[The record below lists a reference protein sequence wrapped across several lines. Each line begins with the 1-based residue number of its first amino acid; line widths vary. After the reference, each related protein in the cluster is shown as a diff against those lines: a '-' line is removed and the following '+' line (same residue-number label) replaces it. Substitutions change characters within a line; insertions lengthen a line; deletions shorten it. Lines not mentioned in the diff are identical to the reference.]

1 MNADNINKLVEA
13 LGKPYAG
20 ASFIFKNKE
29 VKVWKAKIKLKQVTS
44 LKNYEYGKVIK
55 VFSNKS
61 FIIKCIDRPIKIINY
76 YPKISI
82 KQNDYL

>member
-20 ASFIFKNKE
+20 ASFILRIKKLKFG
-29 VKVWKAKIKLKQVTS
+29 AKIIKTGNQF
-44 LKNYEYGKVIK
+44 KNYEYGKVIK

-61 FIIKCIDRPIKIINY
+61 FIIKCTDRPIKIINY